1 VFDVCVFARVASLF
15 FWKKIFKKGSI
26 CQYQP
31 KKDKNSMKSILPGVN
46 EERLASFKLQAGVA
60 CVVSTTVSTT
70 RGIYTKNG
78 KFLLSLLL

>member
-1 VFDVCVFARVASLF
+1 MMMCQGRGVFDVCVFARVASLF

-60 CVVSTTVSTT
+60 CVGQPHLART
-70 RGIYTKNG
+70 
-78 KFLLSLLL
+78 